1 MITLPW
7 PPKELSPN
15 SRTHRLAKAK
25 AAKAYRLACWAIA
38 KESRIKLPAGRHALK
53 LTFFPPTRQ
62 ARDLD
67 NCLASI
73 KSGLDGVA
81 DAWGINDRDFRP
93 ITIDMGNA
101 IGGLIMVQLES
112 SGNLF
117 MGAGDGSASLNSL

>member
-38 KESRIKLPAGRHALK
+38 RQSLIRLPQGRHALK

-62 ARDLD
+62 PRDLD

-93 ITIDMGNA
+93 ITIDLADA
-101 IGGLIMVQLES
+101 IGGLILVDLVAS
-112 SGNLF
+112 VSLDSG
-117 MGAGDGSASLNSL
+117 GPPG